1 MTGSEV
7 RKRLSLLIATFGSDG
22 ALVVPKSGLEAEGAD
37 LAPGSALTWPPCR
50 CGSRKCPDYE
60 PPAAPDAPS
69 AEELS
74 ARVKERNKR
83 SSRGGV

>member
-22 ALVVPKSGLEAEGAD
+22 ALVVPKSGLDADGAD
-37 LAPGSALTWPPCR
+37 LAPGSALKWPPCQ
-50 CGSRKCPDYE
+50 CGSRKCPDYKT
-60 PPAAPDAPS
+60 PGAPS

-74 ARVKERNKR
+74 ARVKERNRR
-83 SSRGGV
+83 SSRGGM